1 MTESILD
8 SVKKVLGFDPS
19 YTVFDVDVIMHINS
33 VFSDLHDL
41 GIGPDNG
48 FSITD
53 NTAQWSDFL
62 GTDAT
67 LNRVKTYMSLRVKMI
82 FDPPISG
89 FAIDAMNKQI
99 EQFEWRISVE
109 REGTAWVDPNPPP
122 PVPLPDPCWGW
133 Y

>member
-19 YTVFDVDVIMHINS
+19 YTAFDLDVIMHINS
-33 VFSDLHDL
+33 VFSDLNDL
-41 GIGPDNG
+41 GIGPTDG

-53 NTAQWSDFL
+53 NSSQWSAFL
-62 GTDAT
+62 GSDLT
-67 LNRVKTYMSLRVKMI
+67 LDRIKTYMFLRVRMI

-89 FAIDAMNKQI
+89 FAIDAMKKQI
-99 EQFEWRISVE
+99 EQFEWRISVK
-109 REGTAWVDPNPPP
+109 REATGWTDPNPPSTAP
-122 PVPLPDPCWGW
+122 PPEPCWGW